1 MDTLRHDLRQ
11 AVRLLFRQPGISA
24 TVLLTLALGIGANTA
39 VFSVVNAVLLRPL
52 PYPESER
59 LVMVGEKRPA
69 EGRVNGPVSPAD
81 FLDWATMQSSFTSI
95 AGFSE
100 TTVDLTGIG
109 DPVQLPAAG
118 VTATFFDVFG
128 IRALHGRTFA
138 DGEDILGR
146 HRVVVLSHG
155 LWLERFGGDPSVV
168 GRTVMVNGLP
178 QEVIG
183 VLPREFEFPGQTPEM
198 WAPLVLRGGQD
209 APGRANH
216 YMNVYARLK
225 PDVSLEG
232 ARVDMDRVGSALER
246 SYPETNEGHGANVVS
261 LREEIVGPARLGLVV
276 VMAAVGFLLLI
287 ACTNVANVMLARAVS
302 RRRELAIRSAV
313 GASRSR
319 LLRQTLTESLLFA
332 GLGGLA
338 GLLVAWG
345 TLRVLLSETPP
356 LLRGAGLERAQL
368 DIPVLFFT
376 AGICL
381 LTGVIAGV
389 IPAWQASRENSGEA
403 LRDGGRSPVALKRGI
418 RFILIATEVALTA
431 MLLVG
436 AGLMV
441 RSFVRVLSQ
450 PPGIETANRLTLNLR
465 LPRSRYPDA
474 DAIRRARQS
483 LDERLNAIPGVISA
497 GANNNL
503 PLIGSDSR
511 QGVQIEGY
519 ERGEN
524 DPPTRAH
531 IRIVTPRYLA
541 AAGIALRAGR
551 GFEPRDDARAPLVV
565 VINETMA
572 RRYWPGQSA
581 VGKRVSFV
589 GPKEPW
595 REVIGV
601 IGDVRHWGLDVQV
614 NPELY
619 MAHDQQPSAGLSYVL
634 HTAADPMSVAT
645 AVAEAIKAV
654 DPLLPVT
661 SVRTMEDVAARSVGV
676 RRWSALLLGMFAILG
691 AVLAAAGIYGVMA
704 HLVTMRTGEIG
715 IRMTL
720 GARPSSVLRQVL
732 REALTHAAI
741 GLAIGLVAAALAM
754 RAAQTLLFEIQAS
767 DPVTFAVT
775 VATVLAVAG
784 LAAIIPAVRAMR
796 VDPLTALRAE

>member
-1 MDTLRHDLRQ
+1 MH
-11 AVRLLFRQPGISA
+11 
-24 TVLLTLALGIGANTA
+24 
-39 VFSVVNAVLLRPL
+39 
-52 PYPESER
+52 
-59 LVMVGEKRPA
+59 
-69 EGRVNGPVSPAD
+69 
-81 FLDWATMQSSFTSI
+81 SSFTSI

-183 VLPREFEFPGQTPEM
+183 VLPREFEFPGQTPAM
-198 WAPLVLRGGQD
+198 WAPLVLRGGPD
-209 APGRANH
+209 APGRAVH

-225 PDVSLEG
+225 PGVSLEA
-232 ARVDMDRVGSALER
+232 ARVDMDRVGANLE
-246 SYPETNEGHGANVVS
+246 STYPETNEGHGANVVS

-302 RRRELAIRSAV
+302 RRREMAIRSAV

-319 LLRQTLTESLLFA
+319 LLRQTLTESLVFA
-332 GLGGLA
+332 GLGGIA

-345 TLRVLLSETPP
+345 TLRVLLTETPP

-368 DIPVLFFT
+368 DIPVLLFT

-381 LTGVIAGV
+381 VTGVIAGA
-389 IPAWQASRENSGEA
+389 IPAWQVSREKSGEA

-418 RFILIATEVALTA
+418 RLTLIATEVALTA

-436 AGLMV
+436 AGLML

-474 DAIRRARQS
+474 DAVRRARQS
-483 LDERLNAIPGVISA
+483 LDERLNALPGVIAA

-511 QGVQIEGY
+511 QGVRIEGF

-531 IRIVTPRYLA
+531 IRIVTPRYLE
-541 AAGIALRAGR
+541 AAGIAIRAGR
-551 GFEPRDDARAPLVV
+551 GFTARDDARAPLVV

-572 RRYWPGQSA
+572 RRYWPGQNA
-581 VGKRVSFV
+581 VGKRVGFV
-589 GPKEPW
+589 GPTEPW

-601 IGDVRHWGLDVQV
+601 IGDVKHWGLDVEV

-619 MAHDQQPSAGLSYVL
+619 MSHDQQPSAGLSYVL
-634 HTAADPMSVAT
+634 HTAGEPMSVAS
-645 AVAEAIKAV
+645 AVADAVRAV
-654 DPLLPVT
+654 DPLMPVT
-661 SVRTMEDVAARSVGV
+661 SVRTMEEVAARSVGV
-676 RRWSALLLGMFAILG
+676 RRWSALLLGMFAVLG
-691 AVLAAAGIYGVMA
+691 VVLAAAGIYGVMA

-720 GARPSSVLRQVL
+720 GARPGGVLRQIL
-732 REALTHAAI
+732 REALTHA
-741 GLAIGLVAAALAM
+741 GIGLVIGLIVAALAM
-754 RAAQTLLFEIQAS
+754 RGAQALLFEIQAS
-767 DPVTFAVT
+767 DPVTFAIT
-775 VATVLAVAG
+775 VATVLAVAA

-796 VDPLTALRAE
+796 VDPLSALRAE